1 MINPILP
8 RCTETDKLVGDAF
21 LSSADFV
28 AAIVKEDIDNSMPTQ
43 PKAFGVEDQAIQRF
57 ELCPA
62 WKGNDDLQKLIDD
75 TTAAINA
82 GSVTLPQGV

>member
-1 MINPILP
+1 
-8 RCTETDKLVGDAF
+8 
-21 LSSADFV
+21 
-28 AAIVKEDIDNSMPTQ
+28 MPTQ

-62 WKGNDDLQKLIDD
+62 WKSNDDLQKLIDD